1 MKPCRVS
8 SVGIG
13 DGVEADDIPF
23 RFAHLFVSSRRYRA
37 AGFVHDTSVVGGLDF
52 LRKQPFA
59 ALTLVGLM
67 TNHSLC
73 EKTRKGLVQIEV
85 ATLTQRTH
93 VTSSECVAPL
103 STVLRSR
110 PGDHVTN
117 DNVLE
122 FFEKRPL
129 EPARRLNLED
139 TLPTANRKQRSCGNL
154 IASTGS
160 GGAGRAAWITEPN

>member
-1 MKPCRVS
+1 MASRPTTFLFDLLIFSCRPAVTGRPDWSTIRPSSMVS
-8 SVGIG
+8 T
-13 DGVEADDIPF
+13 
-23 RFAHLFVSSRRYRA
+23 SS
-37 AGFVHDTSVVGGLDF
+37 GNSHS
-52 LRKQPFA
+52 
-59 ALTLVGLM
+59 LVGLM

-93 VTSSECVAPL
+93 VTSSECVAPF

-160 GGAGRAAWITEPN
+160 GGAGRAAWTTEPN